1 MIDGL
6 EPARSEAPRSAE
18 QLAKAL
24 CEAAAAGQAVVP
36 IGGGRLLDMGDA
48 LERFDLALETGRL
61 NRVLDA
67 SQADMV
73 VTVEAGVTLEQ
84 LNEELGKA
92 GQFLPLDPMGGPGH
106 SIGGLLAT
114 GLSGPLRLRYGSTR
128 DNLIGLR
135 VALPDGKLAR
145 SGGKVVKN
153 VSGYDM
159 NKLHL
164 GALGSLGV
172 IVEAAFKVYPL
183 PLHEVTLSKE
193 SETPDA
199 AWEDVASA
207 LRLKMQPVALVLE
220 GSRVHARL
228 AGSRAAVE
236 RVAADLGWEEAEA
249 DFWKRLSNRR
259 SGSWARISVPDENLR
274 DVVDRLPAD
283 ARWIA
288 YPGLGTAHW
297 LNATD
302 ADAIKVAREAAEA
315 ASGSLVVIAAPVEV
329 KRAAGA
335 WGRRPPTAGLMRDIR
350 DAFDPG
356 RSLSPGRFLV

>member
-1 MIDGL
+1 
-6 EPARSEAPRSAE
+6 
-18 QLAKAL
+18 
-24 CEAAAAGQAVVP
+24 
-36 IGGGRLLDMGDA
+36 
-48 LERFDLALETGRL
+48 
-61 NRVLDA
+61 
-67 SQADMV
+67 
-73 VTVEAGVTLEQ
+73 VEAGVTLDQ
-84 LNEELGKA
+84 LNKELGRA
-92 GQFLPLDPMGGPGH
+92 GQFLPLDPMGAPGH
-106 SIGGLLAT
+106 TIGGLLAT
-114 GLSGPLRLRYGSTR
+114 GLSGPLRLRYGSAR

-193 SETPDA
+193 AETRDA
-199 AWEDVASA
+199 AWDEATRA
-207 LRLKMQPVALVLE
+207 LGLKMQPIALVLE
-220 GSRVHARL
+220 ATRVHARL

-236 RVAADLGWEEAEA
+236 RVAAELGWDEAEA
-249 DFWKRLSNRR
+249 AIWKTLSERK
-259 SGSWARISVPDENLR
+259 SSSWARISVPDESLR
-274 DVVDRLPAD
+274 EVLDRLPGD
-283 ARWIA
+283 AQWIA

-302 ADAIKVAREAAEA
+302 AGAIAAAREAAEA
-315 ASGSLVVIAAPVEV
+315 ASGSLVVIAAPVDV
-329 KRAAGA
+329 KRAAGV
-335 WGRRPPTAGLMRDIR
+335 WGSRPPTADLMRDIR
-350 DAFDPG
+350 DAFDRG